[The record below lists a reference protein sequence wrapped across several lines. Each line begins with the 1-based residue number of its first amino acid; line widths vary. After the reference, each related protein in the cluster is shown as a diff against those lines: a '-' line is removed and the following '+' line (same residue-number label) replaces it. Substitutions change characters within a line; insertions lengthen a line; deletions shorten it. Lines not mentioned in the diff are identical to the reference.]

1 MPMMMPMAMPMTMP
15 MAMPMTKSTT
25 MITAMPMTILHT
37 SLFGF
42 GSQNPGLPGDYPFK
56 HSQVSYLTLIPLPL
70 FLLRQRDVM
79 VSGCH
84 DAMVTRC
91 DDPMIPCDV
100 LMIPCDDSMTR
111 CSHVVTLASR
121 HHLQTRKNDDTMSCF
136 WASSC
141 HQNLNPPQS
150 SRHQVI
156 TTSCHLKDKR
166 F

>member
-1 MPMMMPMAMPMTMP
+1 MSMTM
-15 MAMPMTKSTT
+15 STAT
-25 MITAMPMTILHT
+25 LHIY
-37 SLFGF
+37 LFER
-42 GSQNPGLPGDYPFK
+42 GSQDPGWPGACPFK
-56 HSQVSYLTLIPLPL
+56 QSQASYPSAFPLTIFP
-70 FLLRQRDVM
+70 LRQRDVM

-91 DDPMIPCDV
+91 DDPMIR
-100 LMIPCDDSMTR
+100 CDDPMTR

-150 SRHQVI
+150 SRHQII
-156 TTSCHLKDKR
+156 TTSCHHHITSSKR
-166 F
+166 